1 MILFAL
7 ALMASSLSDAAA
19 PSAPTPAANTTA
31 TAPAAAPP
39 ADDLDKVVCHVDT
52 ETGTR
57 LGSHKEC
64 HTKREWV
71 QMQSEQSNY
80 LDQQTALSH
89 PH

>member
-7 ALMASSLSDAAA
+7 ALMASSPSDAAA

-64 HTKREWV
+64 HTKREWI
-71 QMQSEQSNY
+71 QNQQEEARTLGQS
-80 LDQQTALSH
+80 TTH
-89 PH
+89 

>member
-7 ALMASSLSDAAA
+7 ALLASSPTDTAAA
-19 PSAPTPAANTTA
+19 SAPTAA
-31 TAPAAAPP
+31 APAAAPATMAHVP
-39 ADDLDKVVCHVDT
+39 DDLDKVVCHVDT

-64 HTKREWV
+64 HTKREWQ
-71 QMQSEQSNY
+71 QMQAEQANY
-80 LDQQTALSH
+80 LDQQTAISH